1 MPDTGYCTLEDLR
14 RAMQDASLSGDLSQ
28 DTQIA
33 VDAITAQT
41 EWLEKQLK
49 RHWYAPAGADIL
61 DEATTIDIP
70 TEPKSRNDEE
80 DIPTSSAFV
89 VDDDGP
95 APKTYQ
101 GDYARISLDRRD
113 AGEVS
118 QLLVRD
124 VDGGYTD
131 WVASDEY
138 AGGQFP
144 DALGDDYYVR
154 ENNGGW
160 SYLYLDVTNL
170 YDDKKEEY
178 VLDTFSNAVY
188 VFFKYG
194 SEGIP
199 QNVRRAVA
207 FRAASDFVEEAA
219 MQIPESAKAYNV
231 ESLADQFERKAEEL
245 LEVYR

>member
-1 MPDTGYCTLEDLR
+1 MSDVGYCTLEDLR
-14 RAMQDASLSGDLSQ
+14 RALQEAELPGDIEQDQA
-28 DTQIA
+28 IA
-33 VDAITAQT
+33 VDSITAQT
-41 EWLEKQLK
+41 EWLEKSLK

-61 DEATTIDIP
+61 DEATAIDIP
-70 TEPKSRNDEE
+70 TEPNSRDDEE

-113 AGEVS
+113 AGAVS
-118 QLLVRD
+118 KLLVRD
-124 VDGGYTD
+124 ADGGYTD
-131 WVASDEY
+131 WVASDDY
-138 AGGQFP
+138 DGGQFS

-154 ENNGGW
+154 VNNSGW

-170 YDDKKEEY
+170 YDDEKEEY

-188 VFFKYG
+188 VFFDYG
-194 SEGIP
+194 HEGFP
-199 QNVRRAVA
+199 QTLRRAVA
-207 FRAASDFVEEAA
+207 FRAASDHVEEAA
-219 MQIPESAKAYNV
+219 MQIPDSARVRSV
-231 ESLADQFERKAEEL
+231 ESLADKFERKAEEL